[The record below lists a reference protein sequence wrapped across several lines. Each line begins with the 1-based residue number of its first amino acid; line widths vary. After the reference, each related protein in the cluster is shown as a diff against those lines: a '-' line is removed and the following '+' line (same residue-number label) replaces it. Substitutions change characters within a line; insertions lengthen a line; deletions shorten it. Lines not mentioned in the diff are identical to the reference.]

1 MTAGPGA
8 YRSGACCFL
17 GLGHGRGQLLRPPA
31 GPVRAVR
38 IKEYKRK
45 TARTLIVRAVFCK
58 AEEGGFE
65 NEKIA

>member
-1 MTAGPGA
+1 MGGG
-8 YRSGACCFL
+8 SFFVHLL
-17 GLGHGRGQLLRPPA
+17 GT
-31 GPVRAVR
+31 VRAVR

>member
-1 MTAGPGA
+1 MGG
-8 YRSGACCFL
+8 
-17 GLGHGRGQLLRPPA
+17 GQLLRPPA
-31 GPVRAVR
+31 GAVRAVR

>member
-1 MTAGPGA
+1 MSL
-8 YRSGACCFL
+8 R
-17 GLGHGRGQLLRPPA
+17 GLAVFQVWVMGGGSFFVRLL

-45 TARTLIVRAVFCK
+45 TARTFIVRAVFCK
-58 AEEGGFE
+58 AEDGGFE

>member
-8 YRSGACCFL
+8 YRSGALLFF
-17 GLGHGRGQLLRPPA
+17 GFGSWAGQILRPPA
-31 GPVRAVR
+31 GAVRAVR

-58 AEEGGFE
+58 AEDGGFE
-65 NEKIA
+65 NEKTA

>member
-1 MTAGPGA
+1 ML
-8 YRSGACCFL
+8 R
-17 GLGHGRGQLLRPPA
+17 GLAVFQVWVMGGGQLLRPPA

-58 AEEGGFE
+58 AEDGGFE